1 MKRILII
8 DNEDLEDEISNL
20 KLKTQKKGIEIDCYQ
35 FNVGSATLP
44 EVLSDNRIDIE
55 KVKNIFLEK
64 YSIRRYHL
72 VCFDYELGPDEINGV
87 DILSALKPFLPKSQ
101 FLFYSSR
108 LDKIVRGLLEE
119 YKGDAESFK
128 KVKKKLIALIG
139 ARVDGFVDRK
149 EFISKIIEVLTQ
161 GGNTLDDIFEA
172 KMQDYKDYRT
182 EYFDGM
188 KIDDLDQLLQSNDGM
203 SMKYKTEII
212 EQLVAYLIRLHD
224 DE

>member
-35 FNVGSATLP
+35 FNVGSTTLP

-64 YSIRRYHL
+64 YSNRRYHL
-72 VCFDYELGPDEINGV
+72 VCFDYELGPEEINGV
-87 DILSALKPFLPKSQ
+87 NILTVLKPFLPKSQ

-119 YKGDAESFK
+119 YKGDAESFE

-149 EFISKIIEVLTQ
+149 EFISKIIEILTQ
-161 GGNTLDDIFEA
+161 GGNTLDDIFET
-172 KMQDYKDYRT
+172 KMQEYKDYRT
-182 EYFDGM
+182 EYFDGI
-188 KIDDLDQLLQSNDGM
+188 KIDDLDQLLQNNDGM
-203 SMKYKTEII
+203 SMKYKTAVI

>member
-1 MKRILII
+1 M
-8 DNEDLEDEISNL
+8 
-20 KLKTQKKGIEIDCYQ
+20 
-35 FNVGSATLP
+35 
-44 EVLSDNRIDIE
+44 
-55 KVKNIFLEK
+55 
-64 YSIRRYHL
+64 
-72 VCFDYELGPDEINGV
+72 
-87 DILSALKPFLPKSQ
+87 
-101 FLFYSSR
+101 
-108 LDKIVRGLLEE
+108 
-119 YKGDAESFK
+119 
-128 KVKKKLIALIG
+128 IG

>member
-128 KVKKKLIALIG
+128 KVKK
-139 ARVDGFVDRK
+139 
-149 EFISKIIEVLTQ
+149 S
-161 GGNTLDDIFEA
+161 
-172 KMQDYKDYRT
+172 
-182 EYFDGM
+182 
-188 KIDDLDQLLQSNDGM
+188 
-203 SMKYKTEII
+203 
-212 EQLVAYLIRLHD
+212 
-224 DE
+224 